1 MECLVLRERERARET
16 RSDRDLLFSSLDL
29 VVAFGYKECVY
40 LSIVG
45 PENRKN
51 REPNRIQEKFT
62 PGNRTEPNRETKRT
76 EKTNRFSPV
85 LIIGSVQCFF
95 CSPLIPPNEE
105 KQSK

>member
-51 REPNRIQEKFT
+51 REPNRIQEKIT
-62 PGNRTEPNRETKRT
+62 PGNRTEPRNKKNRKN
-76 EKTNRFSPV
+76 KPVQSGSHNRF
-85 LIIGSVQCFF
+85 GSVFF
-95 CSPLIPPNEE
+95 LFTPNPTE
-105 KQSK
+105 